1 MRMNAWYWVLIVIGV
16 LVVGLF
22 AIQAPEIA
30 RYVRIKRM

>member
-1 MRMNAWYWVLIVIGV
+1 MSAWSWVLVVFGV

-30 RYVRIKRM
+30 RYLRIKRM

>member
-1 MRMNAWYWVLIVIGV
+1 MRMNGWNWV
-16 LVVGLF
+16 LVVIVAALVAVF

>member
-1 MRMNAWYWVLIVIGV
+1 MNAWYWVLVVIGV

>member
-1 MRMNAWYWVLIVIGV
+1 MNAWSWVLIVFGV
-16 LVVGLF
+16 LIVGLF

>member
-1 MRMNAWYWVLIVIGV
+1 MRMNAWYWVLVVIGV